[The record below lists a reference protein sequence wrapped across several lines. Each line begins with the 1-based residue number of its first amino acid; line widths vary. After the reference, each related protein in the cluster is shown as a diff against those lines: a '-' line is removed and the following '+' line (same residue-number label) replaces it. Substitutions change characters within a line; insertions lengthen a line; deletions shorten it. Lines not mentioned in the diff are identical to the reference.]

1 MRTRRNGV
9 QDSRPPPCRTGAEVI
24 MQRASHAAY
33 RCDTVIWRDDGLA
46 QAEWLKGTFSDFS
59 YAPHVHDAACLAVIT
74 RGAIRIRAAGIEFT
88 ARAGDVF
95 AANADVR
102 HQGWPI

>member
-1 MRTRRNGV
+1 MLRH
-9 QDSRPPPCRTGAEVI
+9 I
-24 MQRASHAAY
+24 HAAH
-33 RCDTVIWRDDGLA
+33 RCDTVVWRDAGLA

-95 AANADVR
+95 AAYADVR
-102 HQGWPI
+102 HQGWPVDSEGWSLRTVYLDLDRLQHVVT